1 MLILPAIDLK
11 SGRAV
16 RLLQGRADRETRYSD
31 DPVAVALG
39 FVADGAK
46 MLHVVDLDGAF
57 QGRSANR
64 EMIRAI
70 REAVPIP
77 IEVGG
82 GMRSPA
88 DIEAMLGLGID
99 SVIVG
104 TLAVHDP
111 ETVVAALER
120 FGGERIQLGIDARD
134 GKVAVQGW
142 EQNTTH
148 DAVAF
153 ALAWKA
159 RGARRVIFTDIA
171 RDGMLN
177 GPNLPAI
184 RRLAEATGLQVTA
197 SGGVSCQADLEALR
211 TLEPLGV
218 DRVIVGKALYEG
230 KVSLEDLR

>member
-31 DPVAVALG
+31 DPVAVARG
-39 FVADGAK
+39 FVAGGAK

-57 QGRSANR
+57 QGRSANW
-64 EMIRAI
+64 EVIRAI
-70 REAVPIP
+70 REAVSIP

-82 GMRSPA
+82 GIRSLS

-104 TLAVHDP
+104 TLAVRDP
-111 ETVVAALER
+111 DTVTAALGR
-120 FGGERIQLGIDARD
+120 FGGERVQLGIDARD

-142 EQNTTH
+142 EQGTAH

-159 RGARRVIFTDIA
+159 RGAQRVIFTDIS
-171 RDGMLN
+171 RDGMLT

-197 SGGVSCQADLEALR
+197 SGGVSCKADLEALR

-218 DRVIVGKALYEG
+218 NRVIVGKALYEG